1 LKLVKES
8 DESKKLIENLKN
20 EVDKF
25 SSLSMMCDQEREFLA
40 ELIMQ
45 YRPKKILEIGVLNG
59 KSLLTWREFYPNA
72 TIVGV
77 DIDPRCTEF
86 QNVNDNIYVEIGS
99 QDNENFLSQVSSTY
113 GPFDLIL
120 DDGSH
125 MQSHIIFSFEK
136 LFDTL
141 KSDGVYV
148 IEDSVTAYWPEY
160 EGGFRKENTSV
171 EYCKNLID
179 DVNFNGEYQRN
190 FWSAHARREDLLT
203 QQVHTDNLS
212 IRTDIESINF
222 LNSIIII
229 TKR

>member
-1 LKLVKES
+1 MRSL
-8 DESKKLIENLKN
+8 
-20 EVDKF
+20 DKIAKHYGTDK
-25 SSLSMMCDQEREFLA
+25 SSEIHNYCEKYEKWLPFDRLEPL
-40 ELIMQ
+40 
-45 YRPKKILEIGVLNG
+45 KILEIGVLNG

-99 QDNENFLSQVSSTY
+99 QDNEDFLAQVSSTY

-141 KSDGVYV
+141 KSEGVYV
-148 IEDSVTAYWPEY
+148 IEDSVTAYWAEY

-179 DVNFNGEYQRN
+179 DVNFNGEYQHN
-190 FWSAHARREDLLT
+190 FWSTHARREDLLI
-203 QQVHTDNLS
+203 QQAHTNKMP

>member
-1 LKLVKES
+1 MRSL
-8 DESKKLIENLKN
+8 
-20 EVDKF
+20 DKIAKHYGTDK
-25 SSLSMMCDQEREFLA
+25 SSEIHNYCEKYEKWLPFDRLEPL
-40 ELIMQ
+40 
-45 YRPKKILEIGVLNG
+45 KILEIGVLNG

-203 QQVHTDNLS
+203 QQVHTENLS

>member
-1 LKLVKES
+1 MRSL
-8 DESKKLIENLKN
+8 
-20 EVDKF
+20 DKIAKHYGTDK
-25 SSLSMMCDQEREFLA
+25 SSEIHNYCEKYEKWLPFDRLEPL
-40 ELIMQ
+40 
-45 YRPKKILEIGVLNG
+45 KILEIGVLNG

>member
-1 LKLVKES
+1 MRTL
-8 DESKKLIENLKN
+8 
-20 EVDKF
+20 DKIAKHYGTDK
-25 SSLSMMCDQEREFLA
+25 SSEIHNYCEKYEKWLPFDRLEPL
-40 ELIMQ
+40 
-45 YRPKKILEIGVLNG
+45 KILEIGVLNG

>member
-1 LKLVKES
+1 MRTL
-8 DESKKLIENLKN
+8 
-20 EVDKF
+20 DKIAKHYGTDK
-25 SSLSMMCDQEREFLA
+25 SSEIHNYCEKYEKWLPFDRLEPL
-40 ELIMQ
+40 
-45 YRPKKILEIGVLNG
+45 KILEIGVLNG

-203 QQVHTDNLS
+203 QQMHTDNLS

>member
-1 LKLVKES
+1 MRSL
-8 DESKKLIENLKN
+8 
-20 EVDKF
+20 DKIAKHYGTDK
-25 SSLSMMCDQEREFLA
+25 SSEIHNYCEKYEKWLPFDRLEPL
-40 ELIMQ
+40 
-45 YRPKKILEIGVLNG
+45 KILEIGVLNG

-203 QQVHTDNLS
+203 QQMHTDNLS

>member
-1 LKLVKES
+1 
-8 DESKKLIENLKN
+8 
-20 EVDKF
+20 
-25 SSLSMMCDQEREFLA
+25 
-40 ELIMQ
+40 
-45 YRPKKILEIGVLNG
+45 
-59 KSLLTWREFYPNA
+59 
-72 TIVGV
+72 
-77 DIDPRCTEF
+77 
-86 QNVNDNIYVEIGS
+86 
-99 QDNENFLSQVSSTY
+99 
-113 GPFDLIL
+113 
-120 DDGSH
+120 

-136 LFDTL
+136 LFDAL

-203 QQVHTDNLS
+203 QQVHTENLS

>member
-1 LKLVKES
+1 MRSL
-8 DESKKLIENLKN
+8 
-20 EVDKF
+20 DKIAKHYGTDK
-25 SSLSMMCDQEREFLA
+25 SSEIHNYCEKYEKWLPFGRLEPL
-40 ELIMQ
+40 
-45 YRPKKILEIGVLNG
+45 KILEIGVLNG

-86 QNVNDNIYVEIGS
+86 QNVNENIYVEIGS
-99 QDNENFLSQVSSTY
+99 QDNEDFLAQVSSTY

-141 KSDGVYV
+141 KSEGVYV

-203 QQVHTDNLS
+203 QQVHTENLS